1 MPEQP
6 EQYSSPMRRRFA
18 GRSVL
23 PVVLGLLLGSGL
35 IGLFVTVNGALSL
48 ERLVGV
54 GVIVAIL
61 GLAWLD
67 NRLEVWS
74 KERPWRELA
83 MRTGLTCQVGG
94 WLHGYAVQVVGSY
107 RGRPLT
113 LYTPKRGKG
122 QVPATRIELR
132 LPNPTNAMLRLRGPF
147 PRDEAVHDQV
157 TRELFGATA
166 AQQFGNDQ
174 RFFIRSR
181 PLHLATG
188 LLSSGPL
195 WERLQHLETLTSIE
209 LDGATLVFEQMGVL
223 RDAAQLQAFFE
234 LLSNIATLIEESH
247 VAARQTPPVQ
257 RRAG

>member
-6 EQYSSPMRRRFA
+6 EQHTPPVRCRYA
-18 GRSVL
+18 GRML
-23 PVVLGLLLGSGL
+23 ALVVGLLVGSGL
-35 IGLFVTVNGALSL
+35 LGLFVTVNGVLSL

-54 GVIVAIL
+54 GVVVAIL

-83 MRTGLTCQVGG
+83 ARTGLTCQVGG
-94 WLHGYAVQVVGSY
+94 WLHGYAVQVVGNY
-107 RGRPLT
+107 RGRSLR

-122 QVPATRIELR
+122 QVPATRIELG
-132 LPNPTNAMLRLRGPF
+132 LPNPTSAMLRLRGPF

-157 TRELFGATA
+157 TRDLFGATA

-188 LLSSGPL
+188 LLSSGAL
-195 WERLQHLETLTSIE
+195 WEQLQHLEMLTNIE
-209 LDGATLVFEQMGVL
+209 LDGTTIVFEQMVVL
-223 RDAAQLQAFFE
+223 RDATQLQVFFD
-234 LLSNIATLIEESH
+234 LLSEIATLIEQNH
-247 VAARQTPPVQ
+247 VADWQTQPVQ
-257 RRAG
+257 RHTG

>member
-1 MPEQP
+1 MPELP
-6 EQYSSPMRRRFA
+6 EQHTAPVRRRFA
-18 GRSVL
+18 HRSIL
-23 PVVLGLLLGSGL
+23 LVVLGLLAAGGL
-35 IGLFVTVNGALSL
+35 IGLFVTVNGVLSL

-54 GVIVAIL
+54 GVVAAIL

-83 MRTGLTCQVGG
+83 ARTGLTCQVSS
-94 WLHGYAVQVVGSY
+94 WLYGYAVQVVGSY

-122 QVPATRIELR
+122 QVPATRIELG
-132 LPNPTNAMLRLRGPF
+132 LTNPTNAMLRLRGPF
-147 PRDEAVHDQV
+147 SRDEAVHDQV
-157 TRELFGATA
+157 TRDLFGATA

-181 PLHLATG
+181 PLHLATS

-195 WERLQHLETLTSIE
+195 WEQLQHLEALTNIE
-209 LDGATLVFEQMGVL
+209 LDGATLTFEQMGVL
-223 RDAAQLQAFFE
+223 RDAAQLQKYFD
-234 LLSNIATLIEESH
+234 LLSDIATLIE
-247 VAARQTPPVQ
+247 VARVAVWQTPPVQ